1 MTEAASVLSKRQG
14 DSSCAGCVDCYR
26 VSKRRQQNFL
36 RKLLER
42 EDWKLPVIW
51 NLRMIQEA
59 VYFAIEHGLKIPP
72 PHSGR
77 LIVNVFLAKWDWE
90 RRREAEERRE
100 RQAALW
106 LTVQRYRGQDE

>member
-1 MTEAASVLSKRQG
+1 MSR
-14 DSSCAGCVDCYR
+14 
-26 VSKRRQQNFL
+26 RRQQSLL

-51 NLRMIQEA
+51 NLQMMQEA

-72 PHSGR
+72 PHAGR

-100 RQAALW
+100 RQAGLW
-106 LTVQRYRGQDE
+106 LTVHRYRGQEE